1 MSKLIPLLVSILFLV
16 GCDDD
21 EPGNAG
27 PPEKDGEAKVEAAA
41 PFPRATN
48 LASLDLAGDRQ
59 LIAPL
64 ADAYRRIDATVDGW
78 ESEAFSEKAA
88 SQLDR
93 LAESLQ
99 QNDAT
104 ASGALGKSSIEILAA
119 LVTADFRASSLRP
132 QLAEVRNRDGLL
144 VSRFDPSDPP
154 ASEDRGTSNQGKDG
168 FVAAMKELLRQGNLK
183 AVAHAKFKVSHVE
196 VTDSKAR
203 TRVLVQLDG
212 PSASTPGIT
221 QINATWDCSWR
232 NNSTEQPLLAAI
244 EVVAHEE
251 VVKQGKTLFSDMTE
265 AVVSDLDSFRK
276 HYAFGVDATPF
287 LPHVFRKT
295 RVSATFPPKANS

>member
-119 LVTADFRASSLRP
+119 LVTAEFSAERAL
-132 QLAEVRNRDGLL
+132 
-144 VSRFDPSDPP
+144 
-154 ASEDRGTSNQGKDG
+154 
-168 FVAAMKELLRQGNLK
+168 
-183 AVAHAKFKVSHVE
+183 
-196 VTDSKAR
+196 
-203 TRVLVQLDG
+203 
-212 PSASTPGIT
+212 TPT
-221 QINATWDCSWR
+221 HS
-232 NNSTEQPLLAAI
+232 
-244 EVVAHEE
+244 
-251 VVKQGKTLFSDMTE
+251 
-265 AVVSDLDSFRK
+265 
-276 HYAFGVDATPF
+276 
-287 LPHVFRKT
+287 
-295 RVSATFPPKANS
+295 